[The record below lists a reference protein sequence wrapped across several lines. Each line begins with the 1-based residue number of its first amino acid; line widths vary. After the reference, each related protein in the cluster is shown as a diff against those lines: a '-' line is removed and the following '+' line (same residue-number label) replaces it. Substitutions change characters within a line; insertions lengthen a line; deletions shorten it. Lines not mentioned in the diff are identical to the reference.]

1 MNKAVPMFI
10 RSNSAVFVSTLVKLQ
25 YFFLILFIFSF
36 VSCDS
41 TKKRFEL
48 MNPEATGIHFSNDI
62 IETDTLNIYNFM
74 NVYHGGGVA
83 CGDINNDGLTDLF
96 FTGNDVSNR
105 LYINKGNL
113 SFEDI
118 TKSAGLI
125 SSDWCTGATIVDVN
139 QDGWLDVYVS
149 VSWPQNSSFGKSNLL
164 YINNGDLTFTES
176 AEAYGLANKDQV
188 MQVSFFDYDLDQDLD
203 VVMIL
208 NPIDNTLT
216 DVNYIQK
223 KRINGEAAS
232 TDKLYRN
239 NGNGTFTDVSKEA
252 GILIEGYSLSVN
264 TSDINQDGWPDIYI
278 ANDFLTND
286 ILYINQKD
294 GTFSDQTSKYI
305 KHTSFAGMGSDV
317 ADINNDGLPDIFVLD
332 MLPEDNKRRKTII
345 PASSYDKFQIA
356 VKTGYDPQYTRN
368 TLQLNAGN
376 GKFNE
381 VGQLLGIDA
390 TDWSWSGL
398 FADYDND
405 GDKDLLI
412 TNGFYRDLGDLDYV
426 HYKQRQNASPFGS
439 REAVLDEKKKVML
452 ALAQVKVPNYL
463 YENKG
468 NLSFE
473 NKSREWGGDVPS
485 CSNGAIYA
493 DLDNDGDLD
502 MVINNIG
509 DKAHIYKN
517 NSNLFDGGNYLKID
531 LRGPKGNM
539 AGIGVKI
546 WLWVDGKP
554 QYYEHQLTRGYQS
567 SMNNE
572 IHFGIGNANA
582 VDSVIVQ
589 WPYQSKE
596 TIRSIQANK
605 TLSVTYRDDNEEIA
619 RKTDIQ
625 TLFKRVDQSRGIN
638 FAHKENL
645 FVDFKVQSLLPH
657 KISEFGPGIAVGDI
671 DEDGDDDFY
680 VGGAA
685 NALGHLFRQNEDGSF
700 SNNVIHQ
707 DSLYEDM
714 GSLLFDAD
722 DDGDLD
728 LYVVSGGS
736 SHLGNADEYQD
747 RLYLNVGD
755 GRFFHDK
762 NALPKINSSGS
773 CVVAADYDYDGDLD
787 LFVGGRVVP
796 GSYPMAAKSYLL
808 ENNRGKFEDV
818 TEKICPALS
827 EVGMVTSALW
837 TDFNTDGF
845 IDLIVVG
852 EWMPIRFFRSSGRE
866 LVEVNTG
873 IKESSGWW
881 NSINGADFDQ
891 DGDVDYIVGN
901 LGLNSRLKASAIE
914 PVEIYA
920 SDFDKN
926 GRIDPVMTYYI
937 QGQKQVMHP
946 RDLMITQM
954 SAMRSRFKTYQS
966 YADASFEQTLS
977 PQEITEA
984 YVLKSEWFESSY
996 LENLGNGEFSIQ
1008 ALPIEAQ
1015 FAPVF
1020 GTCIDDYDQ
1029 DGFMDVLLVG
1039 NFYGAE
1045 VSVGQYDA
1053 QSGLLLKGNGKGAFQ
1068 SVNSAQSGFVADGN
1082 TRGIAKIMD
1091 TQHRPIC
1098 LVLNND
1104 AESISYTT
1112 ETPIQELID
1121 LRSQDRF
1128 VLIHNSNGKISRE
1141 EIYYGSSYL
1150 TQSTRKM
1157 VWAKNAIKVE
1167 VVDYLGNSRVI
1178 KKDNK

>member
-1 MNKAVPMFI
+1 MFF
-10 RSNSAVFVSTLVKLQ
+10 RNSSQLLISTLAKFQ
-25 YFFLILFIFSF
+25 FFFLLLLIISF
-36 VSCDS
+36 VSCKS
-41 TKKRFEL
+41 TTRRFEL
-48 MNPEATGIHFSNDI
+48 LNADDTGIHFSNDI

-83 CGDINNDGLTDLF
+83 SGDINNDGLTDLF

-105 LYINKGNL
+105 LYLNKGNL

-118 TKSAGLI
+118 TQSAGLI
-125 SSDWCTGATIVDVN
+125 SSDWCTGATMVDVN

-176 AEAYGLANKDQV
+176 AEAYGLDNKDQV

-203 VVMIL
+203 VIMIL

-223 KRINGEAAS
+223 KQINGEAAS

-239 NGNGTFTDVSKEA
+239 NGNGSFTDVSKEA

-294 GTFSDQTSKYI
+294 GTFSDRTSQYI

-356 VKTGYDPQYTRN
+356 IETGYDPQYTRN

-381 VGQLLGIDA
+381 IGQLLGIDA

-439 REAVLDEKKKVML
+439 REAVLEEKKKVML
-452 ALAQVKVPNYL
+452 ALPQVKVPNYL
-463 YENKG
+463 YENNG

-473 NKSREWGGDVPS
+473 NKTQEWGGDVPS

-509 DKAHIYKN
+509 DKAHIYEN
-517 NSNLFDGGNYLKID
+517 NSNLLDGGNYLKIN
-531 LRGPKGNM
+531 LQGPEGNI
-539 AGIGVKI
+539 AGVGTKI
-546 WLWVDGKP
+546 WAWVDGQP

-567 SMNNE
+567 SMNSE

-582 VDSVIVQ
+582 VDSVIIQ

-596 TIRSIQANK
+596 TIRGIQINK
-605 TLSVTYRDDNEEIA
+605 TLSVTYHDGNEAIA
-619 RKTDIQ
+619 IKADQ
-625 TLFKRVDQSRGIN
+625 KTLFKRIDHSRGIN
-638 FAHKENL
+638 YAHKENL
-645 FVDFKVQSLLPH
+645 FVDFKVQPLLPH
-657 KISEFGPGIAVGDI
+657 KLSEFGPGLAVGDI
-671 DEDGDDDFY
+671 DGDDDDDFY

-685 NALGHLFRQNEDGSF
+685 NALGHLFSQNEDGSF
-700 SNNVIHQ
+700 SNNTIHQ

-736 SHLGNADEYQD
+736 SHLGNAEEYQD
-747 RLYLNVGD
+747 RLYINIGN
-755 GRFFHDK
+755 GKFFHDK
-762 NALPKINSSGS
+762 NALPQINSSGS

-796 GSYPMAAKSYLL
+796 GSYPMAANSYLL
-808 ENNRGKFEDV
+808 ENNRGKFENV
-818 TEKICPALS
+818 TERMCPALS
-827 EVGMVTSALW
+827 EAGMVTSALW

-866 LVEVNTG
+866 LIEVTDQTG
-873 IKESSGWW
+873 IKNSNGWW

-891 DGDVDYIVGN
+891 DGDIDYIVGN
-901 LGLNSRLKASAIE
+901 LGLNSRLKASGTE
-914 PVEIYA
+914 PVEVYA

-926 GRIDPVMTYYI
+926 GRIDPVMSHYI
-937 QGQKQVMHP
+937 LGQKYVMHP

-966 YADASFEQTLS
+966 YATASFEKTLS
-977 PQEITEA
+977 QQEVAEA
-984 YVLKSEWFESSY
+984 YIVKSERFESSY
-996 LENLGNGEFSIQ
+996 LENLGNGEFAIR
-1008 ALPIEAQ
+1008 ALPVEAQ

-1029 DGFMDVLLVG
+1029 DGFLDVLLAG

-1053 QSGLLLKGNGKGAFQ
+1053 QSGLLLLGDGKGEFQ
-1068 SVNSAQSGFVADGN
+1068 SVSSTQSGFVADGD

-1091 TQHRPIC
+1091 VQQRPIC
-1098 LVLNND
+1098 VVLNNN

-1112 ETPIQELID
+1112 ETPSQELINLKPD
-1121 LRSQDRF
+1121 DRF
-1128 VLIHNSNGKISRE
+1128 ALIHTSDGQVRRE

-1157 VWAKNAIKVE
+1157 SWAKNARKMEIF
-1167 VVDYLGNSRVI
+1167 DYLGNSRI
-1178 KKDNK
+1178 IERGDK